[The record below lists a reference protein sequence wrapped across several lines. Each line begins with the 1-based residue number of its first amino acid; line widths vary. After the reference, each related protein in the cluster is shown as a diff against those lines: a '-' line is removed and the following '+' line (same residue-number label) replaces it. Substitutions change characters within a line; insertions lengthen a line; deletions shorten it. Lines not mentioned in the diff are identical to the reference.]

1 MNTPR
6 KMPDWVFNQM
16 IDGLQKML
24 VLRLQGAPPADTI
37 NALAVVWEEA
47 LIPHTWAFEQEI
59 DGARLPTAFKLLIA
73 QAERWQQPAQL
84 IKLIPPRPE
93 RPVAGLL
100 EMKTPPPTPEQRAR
114 AAEHKRQ
121 IMEHLDRFA
130 RQNSLKPPPP
140 KTPDEL
146 LYEWSLVYDPKTGQ
160 KRDQPLPDKRKKK
173 S

>member
-1 MNTPR
+1 MNAPL

-47 LIPHTWAFEQEI
+47 LTPYTWAFEQEI
-59 DGARLPTAFKLLIA
+59 DGVRLPTAFKLLIA

-114 AAEHKRQ
+114 AAEYKRQ
-121 IMEHLDRFA
+121 MLANLDRFA

-140 KTPDEL
+140 RKPEDL
-146 LYEWSLVYDPKTGQ
+146 LYEHYLVYDPKTGQ
-160 KRDQPLPDKRKKK
+160 KRDQPLPDKRKK